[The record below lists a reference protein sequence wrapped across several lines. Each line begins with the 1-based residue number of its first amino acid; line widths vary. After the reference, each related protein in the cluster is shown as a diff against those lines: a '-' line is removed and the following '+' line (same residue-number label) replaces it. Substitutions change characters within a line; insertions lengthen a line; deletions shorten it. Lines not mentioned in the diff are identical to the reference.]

1 MTTPLYPTF
10 KKRISDSVEQL
21 LQKQV
26 TPWAFLD
33 SGKPFR
39 IEKLDKLEIC
49 YEGVGFEGSPREVFW
64 GRYIEPF
71 LEVLAKREIAEAVSL
86 ARERGVDGKILLLEV
101 RGLLRDG
108 SRRVFAR
115 MAEIDQRLMGNGYPK
130 NVPLRR
136 VEHEVQNVD
145 QFIEE
150 RIQAEL
156 DMWRPSP
163 KQKPGL
169 EAWYE
174 KNKFGVWLIGTLIAL
189 AGLCARFF

>member
-1 MTTPLYPTF
+1 MTTPLYTTF

-21 LQKQV
+21 LQNQV
-26 TPWAFLD
+26 TPWAFLN

-39 IEKLDKLEIC
+39 VQKFGGREIC
-49 YEGVGFEGSPREVFW
+49 YEGVGFEGSPRDVFW

-71 LEVLAKREIAEAVSL
+71 LEDLAVREIDAAVSL
-86 ARERGVDGKILLLEV
+86 ARERDVEAKLLLLEV
-101 RGLLRDG
+101 QGLLRDG

-115 MAEIDQRLMGNGYPK
+115 MAEIDQRLNGNGHPK

-136 VEHEVQNVD
+136 VEHEVQSMD

-150 RIQAEL
+150 RIHAEL

-169 EAWYE
+169 EGWYE
-174 KNKFGVWLIGTLIAL
+174 KNKFWVWLIGTLIAI